1 MWGKR
6 KKTVTK
12 IDSLLGQQ
20 TQIKGD
26 IIFTGGL
33 HIDANVEGNINA
45 PEESASVLTL
55 SEQGSIKGDVRVPN
69 MILNGTVIGNVY
81 AEEYLELALHAHITG
96 NVHYDIIEM
105 ANGAEVNGSL
115 IRASKNMAHQPAL
128 PLEHQNNTQSSD
140 KDTHEK

>member
-6 KKTVTK
+6 KKKITQ

-33 HIDANVEGNINA
+33 HIDAKVEGNINA
-45 PEESASVLTL
+45 PEESGSVLTL

-69 MILNGTVIGNVY
+69 MIINGTVIGNVY
-81 AEEYLELALHAHITG
+81 AEEYIELALHAHITG
-96 NVHYDIIEM
+96 NVYYNIIEV
-105 ANGAEVNGSL
+105 AKGAEVNGSL
-115 IRASKNMAHQPAL
+115 IRASDNMANQPAL
-128 PLEHQNNTQSSD
+128 PIEYHTESLDKGNNS
-140 KDTHEK
+140 